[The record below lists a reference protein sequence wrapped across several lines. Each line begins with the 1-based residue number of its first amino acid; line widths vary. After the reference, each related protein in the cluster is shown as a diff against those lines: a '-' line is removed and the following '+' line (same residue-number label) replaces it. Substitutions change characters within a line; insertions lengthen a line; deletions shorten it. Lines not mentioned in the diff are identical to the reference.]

1 MDAIHFQPLLARCG
15 LSIGEMKRISA
26 LFQIISDPDDTRNSK
41 FRSLSAKAE
50 EKGLTNPVLSCTIH
64 MFRYGRLAQLARAP
78 A

>member
-50 EKGLTNPVLSCTIH
+50 EAILNLVWISAKIFNLSV
-64 MFRYGRLAQLARAP
+64 
-78 A
+78 